1 MTIFY
6 TSEKLNVRIL
16 TSKTL
21 IERHLF
27 LFYQS
32 ECIFFGENSEKEIQ
46 GLKFKK
52 KIFNFG
58 RKYLQNKTIYIMN
71 KIG

>member
-46 GLKFKK
+46 GLKSKK
-52 KIFNFG
+52 KI
-58 RKYLQNKTIYIMN
+58 
-71 KIG
+71 

>member
-32 ECIFFGENSEKEIQ
+32 ECIFFGENA
-46 GLKFKK
+46 KFKK
-52 KIFNFG
+52 KKFNFG

>member
-52 KIFNFG
+52 KYLISVENIF
-58 RKYLQNKTIYIMN
+58 KT
-71 KIG
+71 KPFT